1 VLVVNIA
8 FTAWEHYQA
17 EHLDSDL
24 LRADAGHTL
33 SDVAVTLVVIAGW
46 QLAAMGY
53 AWVDTVFAVGVA
65 LFVFYL
71 AFSLF
76 KRSVPVLVD
85 HYVVDPDELR
95 AIVRPVV
102 GVTTVTRVR
111 SHQAGST
118 KSIEV
123 VASVAADLTT
133 TQSHAIADAI
143 SRRPCKNATQT
154 RRSASTSSPRRNSP
168 VSGRS
173 IDAPCIR
180 WPIQKNSLFHA
191 LRHHQTPALGTPIGP
206 KASLSSD
213 LDQYLVSAS
222 TTLNDTVGEL
232 SRPAQNL

>member
-143 SRRPCKNATQT
+143 EEAVQKRYPDAE
-154 RRSASTSSPRRNSP
+154 
-168 VSGRS
+168 VSVH
-173 IDAPCIR
+173 IEPE
-180 WPIQKNSLFHA
+180 K
-191 LRHHQTPALGTPIGP
+191 
-206 KASLSSD
+206 
-213 LDQYLVSAS
+213 
-222 TTLNDTVGEL
+222 E
-232 SRPAQNL
+232 